1 MAKNEKPPIY
11 MIRRGDVLVPDM
23 GMDRDALAAI
33 PQGAKVKVH
42 IVEPRNVERLRAYWA
57 MLGEVVKATECAPTT
72 EALHE
77 LVKLETGF
85 VIHVRMGQHKIA
97 LPGSIA
103 FDKISEQEMATFFR
117 SAERFLAE
125 TYGYVSERS
134 AAA

>member
-1 MAKNEKPPIY
+1 MAKNEKPPLY

-42 IVEPRNVERLRAYWA
+42 IVEPRNVSRLRAYWA
-57 MLGEVVKATECAPTT
+57 MLGEVVKATDCAPTT

-117 SAERFLAE
+117 KAEEFLARE
-125 TYGYVSERS
+125 YGYVGEV